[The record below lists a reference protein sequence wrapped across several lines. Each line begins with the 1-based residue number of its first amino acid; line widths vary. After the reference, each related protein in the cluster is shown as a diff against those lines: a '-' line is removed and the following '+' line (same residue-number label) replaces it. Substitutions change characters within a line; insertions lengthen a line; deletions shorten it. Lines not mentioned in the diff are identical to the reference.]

1 MKGGRFPYEKLSD
14 EILAELRELAR
25 RCRGDILRMTTLASS
40 GHPGGAMS
48 SLEILIILYKFAR
61 IDPQNPYDD
70 DRDRIVVSHGHIS
83 AGVYSVLGRLG
94 FFDID
99 EAIAGFRHYR
109 SPFEGHITRG
119 IPGVE
124 WTTGNLG
131 QGLSAGVGFALSA
144 KLRGKDYYTFVAMS
158 DAEQAKGQV
167 AEARRVARKYN
178 LDNITVVI
186 DYNDAQI
193 SGKASDIMPVNIMEN
208 YISDGWKVFTAD
220 GHDLSDLYEKIREAI
235 DHKGDP
241 TVVIAKTVIGKGV
254 SFMENDV
261 GYHGKPLK
269 PEQFEKAMEELKLDS
284 DLSRY
289 RELREKLDT
298 LSVKRIFKPPE
309 LNLKIDTGEP
319 MNYGV
324 EEKLDNR
331 TAFGKAL
338 ADLARLNNGEDG
350 KTKVVVVD
358 CDLIPSVKTGDF
370 KKVSPEFLV
379 EVGVQE
385 HNAATIA
392 GAMSV
397 TDLLVFFADFG
408 VFGVD
413 ETYNQQR
420 LNDLNKTNLKVG
432 VTHLGV
438 DVGEDGKTHH
448 CVDYIGVLRNLYSYK
463 LILPADPNQ
472 TDRVVRYVAKNK
484 GNFVIGMGR
493 SKVSI
498 IKDEDGNPFF
508 GDDYEFEYG
517 KVDVVRKGQDAVIL
531 TFGQLL
537 EKAVQVHEKAKERGI
552 SVGVLNVSCPFHPDV
567 ETIRREIEGKHV
579 ITYEDHNV
587 NTGLGS
593 IISDLIVSDGIK
605 VKSLTK
611 IGLRDYAPSGKR
623 DDLFKW
629 AGFEVDNL
637 LGKISELVMQ

>member
-1 MKGGRFPYEKLSD
+1 MKKGRFPYEKLP
-14 EILAELRELAR
+14 EELLEELKELAR
-25 RCRGDILRMTTLASS
+25 KCRGDILRMTTLASS

-48 SLEILIILYKFAR
+48 SLEILILLYKFAN
-61 IDPQNPYDD
+61 IDPSNPYDE

-99 EAIAGFRHYR
+99 EAIAGFRHYK

-167 AEARRVARKYN
+167 AEARRVARKYD

-193 SGKASDIMPVNIMEN
+193 SGKAKNIMPVNIIGN
-208 YISDGWKVFTAD
+208 YEADGWKVFTAD
-220 GHDLSDLYEKIREAI
+220 GHDLSDLYSKIREAVL
-235 DHKGDP
+235 HKGDP
-241 TVVIAKTVIGKGV
+241 TVIVAKTVIGKGV
-254 SFMENDV
+254 SFMEDDV
-261 GYHGKPLK
+261 GFHGKPLK
-269 PEQFEKAMEELKLDS
+269 MEQFEKAMEELGLDS

-289 RELREKLDT
+289 RELRDKLET
-298 LSVKRIFKPPE
+298 LSVRRVFKPAE
-309 LNLKIDTGEP
+309 ISLKIDVGKPKT
-319 MNYGV
+319 YDV
-324 EEKLDNR
+324 DEKLDNR

-338 ADLARLNNGEDG
+338 ADLAKLNNHVEGNS
-350 KTKVVVVD
+350 KVAVVD
-358 CDLIPSVKTGDF
+358 CDLVPSVKTGEF
-370 KKVSPEFLV
+370 GKVSPEFLV

-385 HNAATIA
+385 HNAAAMA

-397 TDLLVFFADFG
+397 TNLLVFFADFG
-408 VFGVD
+408 VFGID

-432 VTHLGV
+432 VTHIGT

-448 CVDYIGVLRNLYSYK
+448 CIDYIGVIRNLYSYK

-472 TDRVVRYVAKNK
+472 TDRVVRYVAKNH

-493 SKVSI
+493 AKVSV
-498 IKDEDGNPFF
+498 IKDEEGKPFF

-517 KVDVVRKGQDAVIL
+517 KVDVVRKGTDVVIL

-537 EKAVQVHEKAKERGI
+537 ERAVQIHEKAKEKGI
-552 SVGVLNVSCPFHPDV
+552 NVGVLNVSCPLHPDV

-587 NTGLGS
+587 NTGLGT
-593 IISDLIVSDGIK
+593 IISDIIISDGISI
-605 VKSLTK
+605 KSLTK
-611 IGLRDYAPSGKR
+611 IGLRDYAPSGKKE
-623 DDLFKW
+623 DLFKW
-629 AGFEVDNL
+629 AGFEVDAVL
-637 LGKISELVMQ
+637 EKISELVLS